1 MKEEDFL
8 KEIEQLAERINEV
21 KDKEYFKKRTQNLI
35 ETYMASLESRK
46 LLNIKV

>member
-21 KDKEYFKKRTQNLI
+21 KDKEYFKKELRT
-35 ETYMASLESRK
+35 
-46 LLNIKV
+46 